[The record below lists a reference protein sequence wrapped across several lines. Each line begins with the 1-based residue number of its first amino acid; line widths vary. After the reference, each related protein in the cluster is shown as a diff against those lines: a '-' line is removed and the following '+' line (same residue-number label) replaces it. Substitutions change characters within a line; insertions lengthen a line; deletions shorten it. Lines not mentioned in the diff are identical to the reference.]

1 MFDNTD
7 LPLALIMEEFIFG
20 KTDKQ
25 TDAQPNGEN
34 TGEDAQK

>member
-20 KTDKQ
+20 KEDEQ
-25 TDAQPNGEN
+25 TDDQANGKN
-34 TGEDAQK
+34 TQDNVKY

>member
-1 MFDNTD
+1 MLDDFD
-7 LPLALIMEEFIFG
+7 LPIALIMEEFIFG

>member
-25 TDAQPNGEN
+25 TDTQPNGEN

>member
-7 LPLALIMEEFIFG
+7 LPRVLIMEEFIFG

-25 TDAQPNGEN
+25 KDAQPDGEN
-34 TGEDAQK
+34 TGADAQK